1 MMDAVNDPKVESVVI
16 MSAAQ
21 VGKTEI
27 INNIIGY
34 FIHQDPSPILLL
46 QPTLQMGEAWSKD
59 RLMPMARDSKVFGD
73 LISTDKKRDGGNTI
87 LHKSFPGGH
96 ITIAGANS
104 PASLA
109 SRPIRIVMMDEVDR
123 YPLSAGE
130 EGDPVN
136 LARKRTTTFWN
147 RKIVMVSTPTIKGQ
161 SRISA
166 AYESSDKRQYHVP
179 CPQCGHMQVLA
190 WKGVSWPEKQPEKA
204 HYICLENGCIITDA
218 DKPKMLQ
225 DGKWLATAPF
235 SGAAGFHLNELY
247 SPWVSFAEI
256 ACNFLEAKKMPETL
270 KTFTNTALAETWDA
284 DQEGEG
290 VEQHILQQRCEKYRY
305 APYGVLFLT
314 CGVDVQNDRI
324 EGEILGWG
332 KQYESWSVDYFV
344 IHGNPALPEIWNRLQ
359 EKLEAVVLHQSGL
372 PMKIFTT
379 CIDSGGH
386 YTDEVYRFCT
396 RVRGGLRVFAV
407 KGASQMGKILVSKP
421 TNNNR
426 FRVKLYMVATD
437 TAKELI
443 YSRLKIEK
451 PGPGY
456 CHFPM
461 HYDDEFF
468 KQLTS
473 EKFMQVF
480 EKGRT
485 RHLWKKTRPR
495 NEALDCRVYNLAAYA
510 ISPVNLS
517 LAETNLNK
525 RIEVFKEEQARK
537 IAVEKM
543 VTEQKKIMEQR
554 ETTAIPAKPKLKKI
568 PFDEL
573 LRKALKKGVI
583 TQMQFDRDMKEYLE
597 GEKL

>member
-59 RLMPMARDSKVFGD
+59 RLMPMARDSKIFGD

-109 SRPIRIVMMDEVDR
+109 SRPIRIIMMDEVDR

-161 SRISA
+161 SRIAA
-166 AYESSDKRQYHVP
+166 AYESSDKRQYFVP
-179 CPQCGHMQVLA
+179 CPQCGHMQALA
-190 WKGVSWPEKQPEKA
+190 WKAVSWPEKQPEKA
-204 HYICLENGCIITDA
+204 HYVCAESGCVITDA
-218 DKPKMLQ
+218 DKPKMLKE
-225 DGKWLATAPF
+225 GKWIATAPF
-235 SGAAGFHLNELY
+235 AGTAGFHLNELY

-256 ACNFLEAKKMPETL
+256 ASNFLEAKKMPETL

-305 APYGVLFLT
+305 APNGVLFLT
-314 CGVDVQNDRI
+314 CGVDVQNDRV
-324 EGEILGWG
+324 EGEIIGWG
-332 KQYESWSVDYFV
+332 RQYESWSVDYFV
-344 IHGNPALPEIWNRLQ
+344 IHGNPALPEIWNQLQ
-359 EKLEAVVLHQSGL
+359 EKLQTKITHESGVKMGVL
-372 PMKIFTT
+372 TT

-386 YTDEVYRFCT
+386 YTDEVYKFCT
-396 RVRGGLRVFAV
+396 RIRQGLRVFAV
-407 KGASQMGKILVSKP
+407 KGASQMGKILVSTP

-426 FRVKLYMVATD
+426 FRVKLFMVATD

-443 YSRLKIEK
+443 YSRLKIDK

-456 CHFPM
+456 CHFPA
-461 HYDDEFF
+461 HYDDEYF

-473 EKFMQVF
+473 EKFVQSF

-485 RHLWKKTRPR
+485 KYLWKKMRPR
-495 NEALDCRVYNLAAYA
+495 NEALDCRVYNLAAYMLT
-510 ISPVNLS
+510 PVQ
-517 LAETNLNK
+517 LNMVEARLK
-525 RIEVFKEEQARK
+525 ARIEEFKAEEAK
-537 IAVEKM
+537 KAVEA
-543 VTEQKKIMEQR
+543 KK
-554 ETTAIPAKPKLKKI
+554 TAAMLAKPKRKFKQ
-568 PFDEL
+568 FTYEEL
-573 LRKALKKGVI
+573 VAMARKKGFNI
-583 TQMQFDRDMKEYLE
+583 SDED
-597 GEKL
+597 